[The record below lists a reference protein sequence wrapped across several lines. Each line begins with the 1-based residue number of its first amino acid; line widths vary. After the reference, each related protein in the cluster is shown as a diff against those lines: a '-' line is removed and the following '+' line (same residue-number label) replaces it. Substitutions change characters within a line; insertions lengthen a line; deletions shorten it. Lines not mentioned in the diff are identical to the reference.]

1 MAEKNTELDITDK
14 HELVLLHGINKGR
27 QTVLARLDPPGK
39 YDTLY
44 WLTRELRDNYHKSVT
59 AYLPTQNIRIETF
72 LIEGQKPDVI
82 PSKAPAEPKM
92 HPMQG
97 DLTPDYLEW
106 LLKWAPIRFE
116 NTLGVYL
123 RDLDDGEEAPKD
135 PRDRWLRDTVV
146 RTVNQPV
153 EGTNGGQYLS
163 TKFTVENQIIAR
175 RASHLTY
182 TKKEIYREKRGVDG
196 EMEQVTHE
204 PFRNVYA
211 HDTLEQ
217 MEKQGKI
224 KVLSKRPGVASAG
237 SVF

>member
-1 MAEKNTELDITDK
+1 
-14 HELVLLHGINKGR
+14 
-27 QTVLARLDPPGK
+27 
-39 YDTLY
+39 
-44 WLTRELRDNYHKSVT
+44 
-59 AYLPTQNIRIETF
+59 
-72 LIEGQKPDVI
+72 
-82 PSKAPAEPKM
+82 M

-106 LLKWAPIRFE
+106 LLKWAPTRFE

-123 RDLDDGEEAPKD
+123 RDLDAGEEAPKD

-182 TKKEIYREKRGVDG
+182 TKKEIYREKRGSGWGDG
-196 EMEQVTHE
+196 AGDPPAVPQRVRPRHLGADGKAGEDQGPVQAPRCGVGGLGVLMFRLLKVTE
-204 PFRNVYA
+204 TRG
-211 HDTLEQ
+211 
-217 MEKQGKI
+217 GKKTVTEHAKPQPIQHHAPGSSI
-224 KVLSKRPGVASAG
+224 KRTRHIGQRT
-237 SVF
+237 